1 MAARLAPDIVRHT
14 HQSLHHFVTDAP
26 WSDEALLEQ
35 VRHSVLPAMKRNGPV
50 IAWIVDDTGFPKK
63 GTHSV
68 GVTHQYCG
76 QLGKQ
81 ENCRVAVSLSMATEY
96 VSLPIAWR
104 LYLPEE
110 WAEDRE
116 RREKTAFPKRFPS
129 KPSRKSPSNRFEKA
143 VREGVPMAPVLADA
157 RMATH
162 EISRGAQRT

>member
-1 MAARLAPDIVRHT
+1 MAARLAPDIVRQT

-50 IAWIVDDTGFPKK
+50 IAW
-63 GTHSV
+63 
-68 GVTHQYCG
+68 
-76 QLGKQ
+76 
-81 ENCRVAVSLSMATEY
+81 NCRRHRLPQQRNARRRGDAPVRRTVATEY
-96 VSLPIAWR
+96 VSLTIAWR

-129 KPSRKSPSNRFEKA
+129 KPSQKSPSNRFEKA